1 MPTAEH
7 FVRHRYLYRSAL
19 RLAFS
24 RPPHLSFHV
33 MWDTIPLIGVVTVGL
48 GVSRRTTSGGNGLVP
63 AAAAG
68 VVVARVV
75 AEPEMMDA
83 AQRASQEGQAAGQA
97 WPEQ

>member
-1 MPTAEH
+1 M
-7 FVRHRYLYRSAL
+7 
-19 RLAFS
+19 
-24 RPPHLSFHV
+24 
-33 MWDTIPLIGVVTVGL
+33 
-48 GVSRRTTSGGNGLVP
+48 P